1 MKILYIITQAD
12 GGGAQKYV
20 LTLAKYFGGKIA
32 AGAEDKKL
40 FNDAI
45 TAGIRVYPLGHL
57 KRNISPVSDILAIWE
72 IRNLIKNLN
81 PDIVHLN
88 STKAGV
94 LGSFAAIGLKTK
106 VVFTAHG
113 FRFNEPMSYPIKNF
127 YLALEKIASSC
138 RDFIITVSDADKE
151 SALKNKL
158 IDYGKISTVHNG
170 ISPINFFD
178 RDQARAKLN
187 LPTDKKIVGTI
198 ANFYKTKGIDVLIEA
213 VNTLPKSTLEKTLF
227 MIIGDGTEFEN
238 LKLRIKNLKLEN
250 NIRLMGKID
259 NASIYLKAFDA
270 FVLPSRKEGFPFAIL
285 EAMQASLPIIA
296 ADVGGNKEAL
306 GDTGILVPSENPDAL
321 SRVINTVLRDS
332 NTVRSISGKTF
343 ERSKLFTEE
352 KMLEET
358 KNVYEKVLKNG

>member
-1 MKILYIITQAD
+1 
-12 GGGAQKYV
+12 V
-20 LTLAKYFGGKIA
+20 L
-32 AGAEDKKL
+32 D
-40 FNDAI
+40 
-45 TAGIRVYPLGHL
+45 
-57 KRNISPVSDILAIWE
+57 
-72 IRNLIKNLN
+72 
-81 PDIVHLN
+81 
-88 STKAGV
+88 
-94 LGSFAAIGLKTK
+94 
-106 VVFTAHG
+106 
-113 FRFNEPMSYPIKNF
+113 
-127 YLALEKIASSC
+127 
-138 RDFIITVSDADKE
+138 
-151 SALKNKL
+151 
-158 IDYGKISTVHNG
+158 
-170 ISPINFFD
+170 
-178 RDQARAKLN
+178 RAKLN

-213 VNTLPKSTLEKTLF
+213 VNTQPKSTLEKTLF
-227 MIIGDGTEFEN
+227 VIIGDGTEFKN
-238 LKLRIKNLKLEN
+238 LKLKIKNLKLEN

-259 NASIYLKAFDA
+259 NASIYLKAFDV